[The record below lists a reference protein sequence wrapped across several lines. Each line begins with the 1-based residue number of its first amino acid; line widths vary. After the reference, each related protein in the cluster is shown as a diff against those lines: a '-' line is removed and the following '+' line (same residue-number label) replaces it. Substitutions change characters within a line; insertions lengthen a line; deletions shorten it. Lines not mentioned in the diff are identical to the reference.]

1 MLSIQQH
8 ELSFVLL
15 FGSMKCVTG
24 TLSTLKSTKGK
35 NHPTATKAKCATG
48 KLSLTV
54 ETSIECINNEKCS
67 TFQAVCSKII
77 YFLPALQAR
86 AFPAQQ
92 ANIVHLTILL
102 ATHPSGCMHATNRSS
117 THIYSEWRDLPETA
131 SACSRGS
138 CYLDVPLWQFLG
150 LLTQ

>member
-1 MLSIQQH
+1 MCNWDSQH
-8 ELSFVLL
+8 
-15 FGSMKCVTG
+15 
-24 TLSTLKSTKGK
+24 LKISNGQ

-48 KLSLTV
+48 KISLTA
-54 ETSIECINNEKCS
+54 EAGTECINNKRRS

-77 YFLPALQAR
+77 YLLPALQAS

-92 ANIVHLTILL
+92 INIVHLTILL
-102 ATHPSGCMHATNRSS
+102 STHPSVCMHATNRSS
-117 THIYSEWRDLPETA
+117 THFYSEWRDLPETA